1 MSLERLRR
9 HAEALAV
16 SERALAVC
24 RGLDRGR
31 LGAMRGAPRGGWTA
45 DWERRCGRLR
55 ARPGAQSPPPGP
67 VLGGGDAAPVPLF
80 AN

>member
-1 MSLERLRR
+1 VSLERLRR
-9 HAEALAV
+9 HGEALAV
-16 SERALAVC
+16 SERALALC

-31 LGAMRGAPRGGWTA
+31 LAAMRGAPRGGWTA

-55 ARPGAQSPPPGP
+55 ARVAAQSPPPAP
-67 VLGGGDAAPVPLF
+67 ALGGGVVAPAPLF